1 MDILQAIYLSIRHDV
16 LVCILRAGRNPQQE
30 FKESRIPGSQFF
42 DMQKVAD
49 LSANLPHMLPSSSVF
64 ASVMDAL
71 KISNED
77 TVVIYDRAGIF
88 SAPRVYWTF
97 RAFGHSKQVLMAHI
111 WSFVKTCFISQAAAH
126 SQCVCLQKAKGR

>member
-1 MDILQAIYLSIRHDV
+1 MLQASYLSIPHDV
-16 LVCILRAGRNPQQE
+16 QACLLHIGRNPQQE

-64 ASVMDAL
+64 ASVMDTL

-77 TVVIYDRAGIF
+77 AVVIYDRAGIF

-111 WSFVKTCFISQAAAH
+111 CSPVKTYFIS
-126 SQCVCLQKAKGR
+126 